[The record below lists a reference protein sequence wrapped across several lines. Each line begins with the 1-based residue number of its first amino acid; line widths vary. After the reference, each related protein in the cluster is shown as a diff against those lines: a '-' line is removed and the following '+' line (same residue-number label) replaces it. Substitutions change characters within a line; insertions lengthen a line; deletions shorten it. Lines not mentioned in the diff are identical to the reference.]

1 MKAFSRSKG
10 RCLRWLTAFLDTL
23 PPTVNM
29 RDLDFNLVL
38 GSSMQEQNPR
48 VVLYHVFLMLSSKQS
63 CKTN

>member
-10 RCLRWLTAFLDTL
+10 RCLRWLTTSLDTL

-29 RDLDFNLVL
+29 QDLDLNPVL
-38 GSSMQEQNPR
+38 GSSIQEQNPR
-48 VVLYHVFLMLSSKQS
+48 VVLYHVFLMLLSKQS